1 MSVSKEISLTNLLST
16 SQSVLP
22 LVLLQLSLAPQNL
35 QEKLTISLGITLS
48 LSLRLYTSSINADAV
63 FCYLAVFR
71 GIDFRFFLVWSSCD
85 DLYEASSLCLRDIKR
100 KEKNICL
107 IKYWTKW
114 GVIIN
119 SHKEPK
125 REFVSILLTSLV
137 HTVTAHSKSNLNQGH
152 LLRIFSARARTF

>member
-85 DLYEASSLCLRDIKR
+85 DLYEASSLCLRDIKE
-100 KEKNICL
+100 EKHL
-107 IKYWTKW
+107 
-114 GVIIN
+114 
-119 SHKEPK
+119 SHQ
-125 REFVSILLTSLV
+125 I
-137 HTVTAHSKSNLNQGH
+137 LNQMRCYHQQSQRTKERVRFNSPH
-152 LLRIFSARARTF
+152 LFGSHGNGSLQK